1 MWGTPVSHPQHS
13 APRGDCSESPE
24 ARQASASLS
33 PWHLARRSLG
43 SGSFMNELP
52 LVRGGLP
59 QGRGLPKAVTEGAG
73 SEERNAEGV
82 LGQENYGVSVAYT
95 LPGLL
100 ALHLEAR
107 DCRAAGSHL
116 PARSPWCLPRGGSS
130 AWARFRSWPGQ
141 PCLGII

>member
-1 MWGTPVSHPQHS
+1 
-13 APRGDCSESPE
+13 
-24 ARQASASLS
+24 
-33 PWHLARRSLG
+33 
-43 SGSFMNELP
+43 MNELP

-59 QGRGLPKAVTEGAG
+59 QGRGFPKAATEGAEL
-73 SEERNAEGV
+73 EERNEEGV

-100 ALHLEAR
+100 AIRLEAW

-116 PARSPWCLPRGGSS
+116 PARSPWCLGRGGSS
-130 AWARFRSWPGQ
+130 AGARLRPWAGQ